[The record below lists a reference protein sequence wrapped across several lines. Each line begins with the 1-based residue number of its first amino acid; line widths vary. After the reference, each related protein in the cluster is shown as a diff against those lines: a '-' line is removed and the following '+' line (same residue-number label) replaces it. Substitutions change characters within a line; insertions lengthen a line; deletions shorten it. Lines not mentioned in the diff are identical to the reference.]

1 MGVGVDGSKILN
13 HKMCSLCVALQNTC
27 FGMLFRAE
35 CDHWHNTQNMVSRI
49 DTIVKASLVPRPLAH
64 VKRVWCSEQHFLS
77 HGVGPISN
85 LRSPIRLQKT

>member
-1 MGVGVDGSKILN
+1 MGVGVDGSGCGWEWVWMGVGVDGSKILN

-49 DTIVKASLVPRPLAH
+49 DTIVKASLVPRPSRTCEEGL
-64 VKRVWCSEQHFLS
+64 VF
-77 HGVGPISN
+77 
-85 LRSPIRLQKT
+85 